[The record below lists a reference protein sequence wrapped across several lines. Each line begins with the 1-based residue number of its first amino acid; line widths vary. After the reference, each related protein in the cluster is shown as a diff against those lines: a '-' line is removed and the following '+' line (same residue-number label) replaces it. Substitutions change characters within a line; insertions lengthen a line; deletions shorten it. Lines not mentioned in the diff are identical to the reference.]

1 MPTLAP
7 YVNTRNPNVI
17 EPGSPRALYDE
28 QQAAIKSKQAGA
40 GMNWD
45 GAGSGASLA
54 RGLGGAL
61 AQQGQGVAGTQQNTA
76 QGFANQAS
84 GFNPQAQS
92 ITAAGGMAP
101 QQPSLAQLAGANPS
115 GVQSKGGAVT
125 MLGGGSAAQPQRAG
139 GSSAMASPTFTQ
151 ALASG
156 AMSGVPGKPA
166 AAAGIGPA
174 LPPNMAAALKPAG
187 PAGPPAPPAFQ
198 TGQRAA
204 GQNLG
209 SIQDVNSASLGGYGS
224 VMGGLGGAPGAVA
237 GQLGGGYQVGSVGG
251 IAGNLGG
258 APQVGTVGNIQTGS
272 APGAVAGNLGT
283 MGQSSGDQQGMM
295 ARLNGF
301 LDAPEGASVAE
312 AQLQQAQ
319 ANNVGQMLGM
329 ARSGRGG
336 AGAQAQALAGAMS
349 EGSAIASDTAGQLA
363 TLRAQEEDMRKN
375 RALSAIGL
383 GGDMATA
390 ARGQD
395 LGYRGQ
401 DLSALQGD
409 QSTALGSRGQDIQA
423 AMANQSTQSQ
433 LEQLRANTAL
443 GARGQ
448 DLSALQGDQST
459 ALGLEGLRA
468 NTSVAT
474 RGQDLSALQ
483 GDQSTALG
491 ARGQNLQGLTADQ
504 SADIA
509 ARGQNLS
516 AAQGNQATALGMRG
530 QNVAQEGNVINANT
544 AMRGQDLSAVTGDA
558 DRNLAAQQLALQG
571 QLGFGGLQ
579 NQATGQGLD
588 YLSQANQQALG
599 AEGIAQQ
606 RAIADKQH
614 WLDLTLGN
622 QASDTS
628 RRNTNTMA
636 QAQANS
642 GPSFLES
649 LLPVAG
655 TIGGAILGGPIGA
668 AIGGGIGAAGSK
680 AVGGMSS
687 GSTANIYN
695 PGGLEQNPYG

>member
-1 MPTLAP
+1 MPTYAM
-7 YVNTRNPNVI
+7 NRDPNVI
-17 EPGSPRALYDE
+17 EPGSPRDLYDK
-28 QQAAIKSKQAGA
+28 QQAAIKSKQAGGNA
-40 GMNWD
+40 NWD
-45 GAGSGASLA
+45 TGGASLA
-54 RGLGGAL
+54 RNLGGAM
-61 AQQGQGVAGTQQNTA
+61 AQQGQGVAATQQNTA

-101 QQPSLAQLAGANPS
+101 QQQAAPAPAPTGLAALQAANTN
-115 GVQSKGGAVT
+115 GVLPSKGGMVSPLFSGAV
-125 MLGGGSAAQPQRAG
+125 
-139 GSSAMASPTFTQ
+139 
-151 ALASG
+151 ASG
-156 AMSGVPGKPA
+156 MMSGGAYKPPVPAGALPASLQAPKPA
-166 AAAGIGPA
+166 A
-174 LPPNMAAALKPAG
+174 

-198 TGQRAA
+198 TGQRATGGA
-204 GQNLG
+204 MG
-209 SIQDVNSASLGGYGS
+209 SVSNVDPGSLGGYGS
-224 VMGGLGGAPGAVA
+224 VMGGLGAAPGDVSLGQLGGVQNVA
-237 GQLGGGYQVGSVGG
+237 GSLGGGYQVGSVGG
-251 IAGNLGG
+251 IAGQLGG
-258 APQVGTVGNIQTGS
+258 APQVGTVGNIQTGA

-283 MGQSSGDQQGMM
+283 MGMSSADQQGFMN
-295 ARLNGF
+295 RLNGF

-319 ANNVGQMLGM
+319 ANNVGQMLGL

-401 DLSALQGD
+401 DLAALQGD

-433 LEQLRANTAL
+433 LEQLRAQTAL

-483 GDQSTALG
+483 GDQSTQLGARGQNLSALQGNQATALG

-504 SADIA
+504 SADVA

-516 AAQGNQATALGMRG
+516 ALQGNQASQLGMRG
-530 QNVAQEGNVINANT
+530 QNVTQEGNVLNANT

-571 QLGFGGLQ
+571 KLGFGGLQ

-599 AEGIAQQ
+599 AEGLAQQ
-606 RAIADKQH
+606 RAIADKQS
-614 WLDLTLGN
+614 WLDLHLGN
-622 QASDTS
+622 QSSDTS
-628 RRNTNTMA
+628 RANTNTMA
-636 QAQANS
+636 NAQLNS

-649 LLPVAG
+649 LLPVGG
-655 TIGGAILGGPIGA
+655 TIAGAVLGGPIGA
-668 AIGGGIGAAGSK
+668 SIGAGI
-680 AVGGMSS
+680 
-687 GSTANIYN
+687 GSTAQQNVRRIDSK
-695 PGGLEQNPYG
+695 NPYG